1 MKYDDT
7 IILVFA
13 KAPVAGRVNT
23 RLIPAIGVTA
33 ATQLQETLL
42 HKRLESI
49 EQNALCEVILMCAPD
64 TLHVCFK
71 DCETRYGVS
80 LLSQHGD
87 DLGQRLS
94 NGIKHALP
102 LKKNV
107 IVVGTDAPALD
118 GASIEEAIIALS
130 SHDVVMVPAEDG
142 GYVLIGM
149 SAHYPELFEGIEW
162 GSDKVMA
169 QTEAKVAS
177 QNLQLCRL
185 ATSWD
190 IDREEDYK
198 RYLETLC

>member
-7 IILVFA
+7 VILIYA
-13 KAPVAGRVNT
+13 KAPEAGRVNT
-23 RLIPAIGVTA
+23 RLIPAIGVAA
-33 ATQLQETLL
+33 ATQLQEDLL
-42 HKRLESI
+42 FNRLESI
-49 EQNALCEVILMCAPD
+49 SQSELCEMILVCAPD
-64 TLHVCFK
+64 TSHICFK
-71 DCETRYGVS
+71 DCESRYGVS
-80 LLSQHGD
+80 LLRQDGNN
-87 DLGQRLS
+87 LGQRLS
-94 NGIKHALP
+94 NGIKQVLP

-118 GASIEEAIIALS
+118 GVRMEEAIIALS

-149 SAHYPELFEGIEW
+149 SAHYPELFEEIEW

-169 QTEAKVAS
+169 QTEAKISS
-177 QNLQLCRL
+177 QNLELCRL
-185 ATSWD
+185 PTSWD

>member
-13 KAPVAGRVNT
+13 KAPVAGQVNT

-33 ATQLQETLL
+33 ATQLQEALL

-49 EQNALCEVILMCAPD
+49 EQSALCEVILMCAPD
-64 TLHVCFK
+64 TSHVCFK
-71 DCETRYGVS
+71 DCEIRYSIS
-80 LLSQHGD
+80 LLKQQGD
-87 DLGQRLS
+87 DLGRRIS
-94 NGIKHALP
+94 NGIEKTLQ

-118 GASIEEAIIALS
+118 GARLEEAIIALS

-142 GYVLIGM
+142 GYVLIGL
-149 SAHYPELFEGIEW
+149 SAHHPELFKGIEW
-162 GSDKVMA
+162 GSDKVMT
-169 QTEAKVAS
+169 QTEAKIVS
-177 QNLQLCRL
+177 QNLRLCRL
-185 ATSWD
+185 PTSWD

-198 RYLETLC
+198 RYLETL

>member
-42 HKRLESI
+42 HKRIESI
-49 EQNALCEVILMCAPD
+49 AQSALCEVILMCAPD
-64 TLHVCFK
+64 TSHVCFK
-71 DCETRYGVS
+71 ECETRYSIS
-80 LLSQHGD
+80 LLKQQGD
-87 DLGQRLS
+87 YLGQRLS
-94 NGIKHALP
+94 NGVKQALS

-118 GASIEEAIIALS
+118 GVRIEEAIIALS
-130 SHDVVMVPAEDG
+130 SYDVVMVPAEDG
-142 GYVLIGM
+142 GYVLIGL
-149 SAHYPELFEGIEW
+149 SAYHSELFEGIEW
-162 GSDKVMA
+162 GSAKVMA
-169 QTEAKVAS
+169 QTEAKISS

-185 ATSWD
+185 PASWD
-190 IDREEDYK
+190 IDREEDYR
-198 RYLETLC
+198 RYLETL